1 MDRFLIAPFETGL
14 QLNLRPWLI
23 MDDAFEQLKNAY
35 IWRGKVRKRF
45 GAKYTGYGAP
55 TAAEIPL
62 YSRLAIPL
70 AAPITAGAAVGV
82 GITDAGGNATNPANV
97 LVWPEFKIGQYFT
110 IGAFTYTIT
119 VLGAP
124 AVLTP
129 SAGAPAT
136 IHTFNTTTG
145 VYNFTTAGAGLQV
158 YFYPNGSNLTSGAGQ
173 ATGVVPG
180 TAYNVGQLISIGS
193 DTFTVISNTPGF
205 QNMLRSDGLLANA
218 QFNIT
223 TGEFNILDVAHPNTQ
238 VYFYPAEPVMG
249 ITQYNVGAINDHPSY
264 VFDTQFIYLY
274 NNRWTQADPTIIF
287 HGNDTQ
293 FFWGANYIE
302 ETTGSKALF
311 VTNFNATLG
320 AGPFPND
327 DPIYYLVGAVW
338 TAFNPVV
345 IPGPPVFTVVQARII
360 VNFKGRLIFLN
371 TIERET
377 PAVGVATNRA
387 YPNRCRF
394 SKYGGNATSVNS
406 FVEPQQ
412 VGYEGGGYIDAPT
425 DQSIISA
432 QFIKDRLIVYFERST
447 YELAYIGNQLLPF
460 VWQKLNTELGS
471 QSTFSTVPFD
481 TEVLTCGNTG
491 FHTCNGSNVARI
503 DFKIPDFVFDQ
514 INSDLTN
521 TNRIC
526 SIRDYFSETVYW
538 SFRDNGSMPTADYPG
553 KILLYNYRNQT
564 WALIDEQVTAFGY
577 FEQITGIS
585 WAAYTMPWYSWT
597 ASWGS
602 GVDDPGFRQV
612 IAGNQEGFIFVID
625 RDNPICAAVIQ
636 ISNIVYTGVG
646 PYTATITAVNHN
658 LYPGAHIKIEDL
670 TLTLPLAFRNKI
682 YEVET
687 IVDENSFT
695 IATTTNPAYTGN
707 AYYRFI
713 SPINIKSKQ
722 WNPYMQQARDVYV
735 AKIDFGVEATTEGAI
750 TVDYYASSQDDSTL
764 YNAAVTGTLLGTG
777 SLSTAPYPTIPQEI
791 NANRLWHPLYFQNE
805 GECIQ
810 IELSYSEDQIIDVDI
825 VDSDFVLEGIVLH
838 CTPTT
843 SRLY

>member
-14 QLNLRPWLI
+14 QLNLKPWLI
-23 MDDAFEQLKNAY
+23 MDDAFEQLENAY
-35 IWRGKVRKRF
+35 VWRGRVRKRF
-45 GAKYTGYGAP
+45 GTKYTGNAAA

-70 AAPITAGAAVGV
+70 AAPITAGVAVGV
-82 GITDAGGNATNPANV
+82 GVTDGAGNATNPVNA
-97 LVWPEFKIGQYFT
+97 LVWPEFKVGQYFT

-145 VYNFTTAGAGLQV
+145 VYNFTTAGAALQV
-158 YFYPNGSNLTSGAGQ
+158 YFYPNGGNSTDALGEVR
-173 ATGVVPG
+173 GVVPG
-180 TAYNVGQLISIGS
+180 NAYNVGQVISIGPG
-193 DTFTVISNTPGF
+193 TFTVISAVAGL
-205 QNMLRSDGLLANA
+205 QDMLRSDGLLANA

-223 TGEFNILDVAHPNTQ
+223 TGEFNILDIAHPNTQ
-238 VYFYPAEPVMG
+238 VYFYPSLPVMG
-249 ITQYNVGAINDHPSY
+249 ITQYNIGAINDHPSY
-264 VFDTQFIYLY
+264 VFDTQFVYLY
-274 NNRWTQADPTIIF
+274 NNRWTQADPAIIF

-293 FFWGANYIE
+293 FFWCSNYIE
-302 ETTGSKALF
+302 ETTGTKALF
-311 VTNFNATLG
+311 VTNFNATVG

-327 DPIYYLVGAVW
+327 DPIYYLVAAAW
-338 TAFNPVV
+338 HPFNPTT
-345 IPGPPVFTVVQARII
+345 IPAAGGNPRYSIVQARII
-360 VNFKGRLIFLN
+360 VNFKGRLVLLN
-371 TIERET
+371 TIEYD
-377 PAVGVATNRA
+377 ATTNLA

-394 SKYGGNATSVNS
+394 SKYGGDATSANA
-406 FVEPQQ
+406 FIEPLQT
-412 VGYEGGGYIDAPT
+412 GYEGGGYIDAPT

-447 YELAYIGNQLLPF
+447 YELAFTGNQLLPF

-481 TEVLTCGNTG
+481 TEILTCGNTG
-491 FHTCNGSNVARI
+491 FHTCNGSNVTRLDA
-503 DFKIPDFVFDQ
+503 KIPDFVFDQ

-526 SIRDYFSETVYW
+526 SIRDYFTEAVYW
-538 SFRDNGSMPTADYPG
+538 SFRDNVSATTATYPG

-577 FEQITGIS
+577 FEQVTGVS
-585 WAAYTMPWYSWT
+585 WAGYTAPWYSWT
-597 ASWGS
+597 APWGS
-602 GVDDPGFRQV
+602 GAQEPGFRQV
-612 IAGNQEGFIFVID
+612 IAGNQEGFVFVIE
-625 RDNPICAAVIQ
+625 RDNPICAAVTQ
-636 ISNIVYTGVG
+636 VSNITYAGAG

-670 TLTLPLAFRNKI
+670 TLTLPLDFRDEI

-687 IVDENSFT
+687 IVDADAFT
-695 IATTTNPAYTGN
+695 IATITNPVYSGN

-735 AKIDFGVEATTEGAI
+735 SKMDFGVEATTEGAI
-750 TVDYYASSQDDSTL
+750 TIDYYASSQDDSTL
-764 YNAAVTGTLLGTG
+764 YNAAATGMLLGTG
-777 SLSTAPYPTIPQEI
+777 NLSTVPYPSIPKEA
-791 NANRLWHPLYFQNE
+791 NANRLWHPIYFQNE

-810 IELSYSEDQIIDVDI
+810 IELSYSEAQILDIDI
-825 VDSDFVLEGIVLH
+825 VDSDFVLEGLVLH
-838 CTPTT
+838 CMPTT